1 MMYRIIDI
9 IADRDFEAMASVVAV
24 IALLVGAALLGWLI
38 MAS

>member
-1 MMYRIIDI
+1 MVYWIIDI

-24 IALLVGAALLGWLI
+24 MALLAGAALLGWFI